1 MVLSILIT
9 VWVLENARKEIA
21 ATGRGPEIN
30 GVLLALEH
38 DGRTP
43 SSWFHHETAEFDAL
57 GPPGTT
63 IRVYYARHAGQV
75 IVLHAAE
82 GKHGAGKLA
91 MRTKRTVTRRL
102 ASWKRSYPKGRSR

>member
-1 MVLSILIT
+1 MS
-9 VWVLENARKEIA
+9 
-21 ATGRGPEIN
+21 ATLTRRQHAVIN
-30 GVLLALEH
+30 IDNSLGLL
-38 DGRTP
+38 DGRIP